1 MTRGESEPLFLVSR
15 LERGRGGG
23 RGRVCVH
30 WRDRIRDEEATKGVF
45 APLSK
50 RRFLRRSVIQRD
62 ASEEG
67 GKKVMACNVTLCD
80 CGLVLLRAGRVG
92 GGEIRATGANCSLSR
107 SVPRVKLTR
116 DKSERCRRIGKW
128 PRS

>member
-1 MTRGESEPLFLVSR
+1 MCAHS
-15 LERGRGGG
+15 
-23 RGRVCVH
+23 
-30 WRDRIRDEEATKGVF
+30 RDRIRDEEATKSVF

-50 RRFLRRSVIQRD
+50 RPFLRRSVIQRERRER
-62 ASEEG
+62 EEG
-67 GKKVMACNVTLCD
+67 RKVMACNVTLCD

-107 SVPRVKLTR
+107 SVLRVKLTR

>member
-1 MTRGESEPLFLVSR
+1 MCTLEGSNSRRRGDEGRFCAVVKAAVLAAFGNSEER
-15 LERGRGGG
+15 ERG
-23 RGRVCVH
+23 
-30 WRDRIRDEEATKGVF
+30 
-45 APLSK
+45 
-50 RRFLRRSVIQRD
+50 
-62 ASEEG
+62 G